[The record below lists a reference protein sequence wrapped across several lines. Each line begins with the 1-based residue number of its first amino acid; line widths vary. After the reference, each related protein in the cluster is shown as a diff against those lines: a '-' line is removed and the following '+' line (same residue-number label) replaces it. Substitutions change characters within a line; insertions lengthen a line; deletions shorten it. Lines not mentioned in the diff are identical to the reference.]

1 MKLGARRPTRV
12 GQLKSM
18 KRNLIYHTHIPVN
31 NTVTTKTERGQY
43 TTELGCLSRDGMVLT
58 CNRNTL
64 DKMFPNTVSIAPRQP
79 KKIVAAFTLPG
90 DTKLIETACEVYS
103 LRRLSRDLF
112 ELTMKY
118 DDLSEEDYE
127 LVDQYVESK
136 LKSLNHDLNRAA

>member
-1 MKLGARRPTRV
+1 
-12 GQLKSM
+12 
-18 KRNLIYHTHIPVN
+18 
-31 NTVTTKTERGQY
+31 
-43 TTELGCLSRDGMVLT
+43 MVLT

-136 LKSLNHDLNRAA
+136 LKSLNQDLNRAA